1 MEIFTRDKSANAFNQ
16 DFSANCC
23 PSLPPYCVLDASGAS
38 LCISRWFLFVTSQAC
53 WLKSSWMSHTLN
65 LGSKGICP
73 KRNPGKTVWLFMAYI
88 GKLIFVS
95 WFQAP
100 PDSRKGNKTYE
111 QVSIVYAWET
121 IFSAIFQKT
130 SVTDFVFLNLF
141 LIIIEVMLIIINVI
155 TFFWNIWKYLHIL
168 IYLDINYI

>member
-1 MEIFTRDKSANAFNQ
+1 MNQFIASSCLTFKNLCSTTDRLKLTEMEIFTRDKSANAFNQ

-73 KRNPGKTVWLFMAYI
+73 KRNPGEIVWLFMAYF

-95 WFQAP
+95 C
-100 PDSRKGNKTYE
+100 E
-111 QVSIVYAWET
+111 QVSIVCAWET
-121 IFSAIFQKT
+121 IFQLSFIRQVSLTLCF
-130 SVTDFVFLNLF
+130 
-141 LIIIEVMLIIINVI
+141 
-155 TFFWNIWKYLHIL
+155 
-168 IYLDINYI
+168 